1 MKRHTLASTI
11 ALATAMQ
18 AGSLQAQVLEEVIVT
33 AQKREQALSDV
44 SLSVTAFTGE
54 TMRALNIKEPRDI
67 AGITA
72 NVDMKGTQGDINP
85 AVTIRG
91 IGLNN
96 FNANNNPTVGIYV
109 DEVFLSSAAMM
120 NLMMMDV
127 ERVEVL
133 KGPQGTLYGRN
144 SSGGAINIH
153 SAKPTRETTK
163 SEKRLE

>member
-1 MKRHTLASTI
+1 MKRRTLFSAI
-11 ALATAMQ
+11 AVIAATQ
-18 AGSLQAQVLEEVIVT
+18 ATGVSSQMLEEVIVT

-44 SLSVTAFTGE
+44 SLSVTAFTGD

-96 FNANNNPTVGIYV
+96 FNANNNPSVGISMRC
-109 DEVFLSSAAMM
+109 FSPPP
-120 NLMMMDV
+120 
-127 ERVEVL
+127 R
-133 KGPQGTLYGRN
+133 
-144 SSGGAINIH
+144 
-153 SAKPTRETTK
+153 
-163 SEKRLE
+163 